1 MGPEGRF
8 SILVVDDTEANIDVL
23 VETLG
28 SDHDVQV
35 ALDGP
40 AALEAVAQ
48 DPPDLILLDIVMPEM
63 DGYRVCEILKKE
75 TTTRDIPVIFIT
87 ALTDVRNEKKGL
99 GLGAVDYITKPFS
112 TALVKA
118 RVSNHLELKR
128 HRDTLTHLVAERTRE
143 LNQTKEAT
151 IHSLAGL
158 AETRDPETG
167 GHILRTQRYVRALA
181 RVLAAT
187 PGYTNVLTEEV
198 IELLF
203 KSAPLHDIGKVGVA
217 DSILLK
223 PDRLTDKEF
232 EAMKLHTS
240 YGRDALRFAKEKLG
254 RNSFMDYAREIAYTH
269 HERWDGSGYPL
280 GLAGE
285 EIPLSGRLM
294 ALADVYDAL
303 ISQRVY
309 KLPMG
314 HINAVSI
321 IESGR
326 GTHFDPDIV
335 DAFMEIKDD
344 FRIIALTYP
353 DSEKEAPLS
362 IDAFL

>member
-1 MGPEGRF
+1 MGPEERF
-8 SILVVDDTEANIDVL
+8 SILVVDDTEANIDIL

-28 SDHDVQV
+28 SDHDVRV
-35 ALDGP
+35 ALNGA
-40 AALEAVAQ
+40 AALDAVSH

-63 DGYRVCEILKKE
+63 DGYQVCEILKNQPD
-75 TTTRDIPVIFIT
+75 TRDIPVIFIT
-87 ALTDVRNEKKGL
+87 ALSDARDEKKGL

-112 TALVKA
+112 TELVRA
-118 RVSNHLELKR
+118 RVANHLELKR
-128 HRDTLTHLVAERTRE
+128 HRDTLARLVAQRTRE
-143 LNQTKEAT
+143 LNLAREAT

-181 RVLAAT
+181 RVLAKSPVYADI
-187 PGYTNVLTEEV
+187 LTDEV
-198 IELLF
+198 IDLLF

-223 PDRLTDKEF
+223 PDRLTDNEF
-232 EAMKLHTS
+232 EAMKLHTN
-240 YGRDALRFAKEKLG
+240 YGRDALRFARERLG
-254 RNSFMDYAREIAYTH
+254 QNSFMDYAREIAYTH

-309 KLPMG
+309 KQPMG

-321 IESGR
+321 IASGR

-335 DAFMEIKDD
+335 DAFMEIKED
-344 FRIIALTYP
+344 FRSIALTYP
-353 DSEKEAPLS
+353 DTEAEPGLCR
-362 IDAFL
+362 